1 MATYYV
7 RADGSDGNTGECNCS
22 TLAKKT
28 LDAAKALCNEGDVVL
43 EGDQIDRYSGLF
55 PSYTKQGDG
64 SFVEAPS
71 RLPE

>member
-28 LDAAKALCNEGDVVL
+28 LDAAKALCNEGDVVF
-43 EGDQIDRYSGLF
+43 EGDKINKYTGLF
-55 PSYTKQGDG
+55 PSHTKQGDG
-64 SFVEAPS
+64 SFVVNSS